1 MRLSDFHS
9 FFIYVFFGYFF
20 IFPAILICLK
30 LFKIRSPLQ
39 RMQLYLLGLIT
50 PFAGFALYHTVF
62 TKRCQSGVFPEGP
75 GWMLFNSFCRLGTSA
90 VRYLGPVLVALLVIG
105 ILKAVASAL
114 MVKRIRIR
122 AVPLDKAQSSRVMRI
137 LKMRCTALNIS
148 VPEVIFSGR
157 DGFAAFAAGLF
168 KPVIIL
174 NTSLLSQLSVREL
187 DDILTHEMVHIRRG
201 DTLRGWLLYFL
212 RDAMFFSPFSRIL
225 LNRYLQENERLCD
238 RETVKLTG
246 NSRAY
251 AATLV
256 KVWRLLLEDREM
268 RLGLA
273 VGFTGRKSEMEQRVT
288 SLLGGP
294 RNEKMLPAA
303 LFATLL
309 LAVFSGTILYLGF
322 IC

>member
-30 LFKIRSPLQ
+30 VFNIRSPLQ
-39 RMQLYLLGLIT
+39 RMQLYLLGLAT
-50 PFAGFALYHTVF
+50 PFAGYALYHTIL
-62 TKRCQSGVFPEGP
+62 TKRCQAGVYPAGP
-75 GWMLFNSFCRLGTSA
+75 GWMLFNSFCRLGTAA
-90 VRYLGPVLVALLVIG
+90 VRYLGPALIVLLIAG

-114 MVKRIRIR
+114 LVNRMRIR
-122 AVPLDKAQSSRVMRI
+122 AVPMDEQQRNRVMRI
-137 LKMRCTALNIS
+137 LNIRSSALNIG

-157 DGFAAFAAGLF
+157 DGFAAFAAGVF

-174 NTSLLSQLSVREL
+174 STNLLPQLSEREL
-187 DDILTHEMVHIRRG
+187 DDILTHELVHICRG

-238 RETVKLTG
+238 RETVNLTG

-256 KVWRLLLEDREM
+256 KVWRLLLHDREM

-273 VGFTGRKSEMEQRVT
+273 FGFTGGKNDLEQRVT
-288 SLLGGP
+288 SLLGDF
-294 RNEKMLPAA
+294 RNEKMLPAV

-309 LAVFSGTILYLGF
+309 LAVFSGTVLYLGF